1 MPTLKAEKREIIGK
15 KVRNLRKQ
23 GKIPAVVYGAGD
35 KGALLQI
42 EARDFEKVFREAGES
57 SLVELEIGQDRKNV
71 LIHEVAFDPI
81 KDTPVHVDF
90 LEVRMD
96 KPIRVKVPLIFEGES
111 PAVKN
116 LGGVLVKVRHEL
128 EVEALPKELPH
139 EIKVDL
145 GQLQN
150 LEDKFMVSD
159 LKLPPGVKVF
169 ADKDEVLALA
179 ETPRVEE
186 EVSEAAPSL
195 ESIEVIGKKKEKTEE
210 VVETPAEEP
219 KESKPARPGGKEGKK

>member
-1 MPTLKAEKREIIGK
+1 MPALKAEKREIIGK

-90 LEVRMD
+90 LAVRLD

-145 GQLQN
+145 GQLQK

-159 LKLPPGVKVF
+159 LKLSRGVKVIG
-169 ADKDEVLALA
+169 DKDEVLALA

-186 EVSEAAPSL
+186 EVSAEAAPSL
-195 ESIEVIGKKKEKTEE
+195 ESIEVVGKKKEKEG
-210 VVETPAEEP
+210 AEEETTEK
-219 KESKPARPGGKEGKK
+219 KETSKEVKTKKEGK